1 MRAATCAVCGEQL
14 PVPTLRGRPREF
26 CSRVCTERAR
36 QRRRR
41 AARLLEH
48 AQRQDE
54 LADGTA
60 RGDVRGFGSERYL
73 RGYAARLRELAAE
86 ELRGLPLQP

>member
-1 MRAATCAVCGEQL
+1 MSAGTVCGELL
-14 PVPTLRGRPREF
+14 PPLRPGRPRMY
-26 CSRVCTERAR
+26 CSAPRNERAR

-41 AARLLEH
+41 AAKLLEY

-60 RGDVRGFGSERYL
+60 RGVLRGFGNERYL
-73 RGYAARLRELAAE
+73 RGHATRLRELAAE
-86 ELRGLPLQP
+86 ELRGLPL